1 MRKSPIK
8 HHVHQHQRETSDGK
22 TTVHDYER
30 GHGNAQI
37 SNPNIKHSSVSSSF
51 TVYIN
56 YLDESATETLSVKAI
71 NYPSA
76 IQQAMAS
83 RRNVSTP
90 TVVEAF
96 MK

>member
-37 SNPNIKHSSVSSSF
+37 SNPYIKHTSSSSNF
-51 TVYIN
+51 TVQIN
-56 YLDESATETLSVKAI
+56 YLDESATETLIVTAP
-71 NYPSA
+71 NYSSA
-76 IQQAMAS
+76 IQQAMSS
-83 RRNVSTP
+83 RKNISTP